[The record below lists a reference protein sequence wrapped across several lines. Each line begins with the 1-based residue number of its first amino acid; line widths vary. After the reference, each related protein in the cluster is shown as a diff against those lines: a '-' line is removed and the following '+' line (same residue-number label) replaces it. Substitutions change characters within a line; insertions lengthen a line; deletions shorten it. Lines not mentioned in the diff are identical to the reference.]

1 MTRRIGWLLPGILA
15 GLLLVGAEA
24 GAARIRVSQESKPG
38 AGDFSQNVLGHINAV
53 LAAERT
59 AEQFYAY
66 NEAASWS
73 YNGGQPALREDTSHL
88 FFVRTREGLALFIV
102 HDKPNDPD
110 GGAAV
115 TRIEV
120 EGNSQAARTL
130 VQDDPLGQRDE
141 YQADPRGASFTAWHM
156 WNPCCTDGIVTGP
169 YAGNWKIHVRFLDPP
184 QGLKHWTALSADGT
198 EIRLRL
204 EPGRRVLLEPMGFM
218 VRRAPAPGR
227 EARLPARPFPSAVR
241 RLW

>member
-1 MTRRIGWLLPGILA
+1 MSMTRRIGWLLPGILA
-15 GLLLVGAEA
+15 GLLLIGAEA
-24 GAARIRVSQESKPG
+24 GAARVRVSQESKPG
-38 AGDFSQNVLGHINAV
+38 AGDFNQNVLGHISAV

-73 YNGGQPALREDTSHL
+73 YNGRQPALREDTSHL

-130 VQDDPLGQRDE
+130 VQDDPLGQRDHYE
-141 YQADPRGASFTAWHM
+141 TDPRGASFTAWHM

-169 YAGNWKIHVRFLDPP
+169 YAGNWKIHVRFLEPP
-184 QGLKHWTALSADGT
+184 QGLGRWTALSADGT

-218 VRRAPAPGR
+218 VRRPAAPGR
-227 EARLPARPFPSAVR
+227 GPRHLFPAAVR